1 LAADLEIRAETLMAA
16 LPESVDGPLA
26 ERMRDLR
33 PRVGLL
39 LEETRVLQRSSL
51 ADPGE
56 AQSNL
61 RAFQMISRELRLI
74 EQHDAPFVTRFS
86 DADRALTLF
95 SWAFLANIGWPFTR
109 PLVATFSHE
118 YYWVLPRQA
127 LIGVPVNED
136 QRLLGLVDL
145 CHELGHIA
153 FLADAAAFHGNVLS
167 EVKAW
172 AVSHRRSRDPT
183 STFDDTFLADVVT
196 SWRLWLQEF
205 VCDAIATY
213 LVGPA
218 YGWQHLRLTCVE
230 GDHAM
235 MHQVPLDGEEHP
247 ADEARMRV
255 ILATLA
261 LLNDAAQADAIRS
274 HWLGLAAFA
283 DPPEPG
289 YEVAYPDALLS
300 AVAETVIMAC
310 EEKGL
315 RRYGLAS
322 DSCDLA
328 VVANEAWR
336 RLRADPSSYKDWER
350 MTIRQCLEAPAV
362 PATP

>member
-1 LAADLEIRAETLMAA
+1 LAADLEIRAETLLAA
-16 LPESVDGPLA
+16 LPENVDGPLA
-26 ERMRDLR
+26 ERMNDLR
-33 PRVGLL
+33 PRVELL
-39 LEETRVLQRSSL
+39 LEETRVLHRSSPE
-51 ADPGE
+51 DPGKAE
-56 AQSNL
+56 SNL
-61 RAFQMISRELRLI
+61 RTFQAISRQLRLI
-74 EQHDAPFVTRFS
+74 EQHDAPFVIRFS
-86 DADRALTLF
+86 DADRALTSF
-95 SWAFLANIGWPFTR
+95 CWTFLANIGWPYPR
-109 PLVATFSHE
+109 PLVASFSHE

-153 FLADAAAFHGNVLS
+153 FLADGAAFHGDILS
-167 EVKAW
+167 EVKKW
-172 AVSHRRSRDPT
+172 AISHRRSRDPT
-183 STFDDTFLADVVT
+183 STFDDAFLGDVVT

-205 VCDAIATY
+205 VCDAVATY

-235 MHQVPLDGEEHP
+235 MHQLPLDGEEHP

-255 ILATLA
+255 ILATLE
-261 LLNDAAQADAIRS
+261 LLDDAAEADAIRS

-283 DPPEPG
+283 DPPESG
-289 YEVAYPDALLS
+289 YDVAYPDVLLS
-300 AVAETVIMAC
+300 AVAATVIKAC
-310 EEKGL
+310 EKKGL

-328 VVANEAWR
+328 VVANDAWN
-336 RLRADPSSYKDWER
+336 RLRVDPSTYKDWER
-350 MTIRQCLEAPAV
+350 ATIRQCLVAPAV